1 MKRILL
7 ILLAFCF
14 VMATEAKAQ
23 YNRLYPLSYNDCKS
37 PSLKSKYLGTFT
49 NFAFDINPA
58 WIATYSCCF
67 FDASDSTIVL
77 RKVDYD
83 FDKSL
88 SGRIKKLFG
97 KAKIK
102 AKVKEYRCP
111 ISPQATKCFRKLFLA
126 AINSSSFLADG
137 LGMDGERYRVY
148 AERFGSIGSIVMAEC
163 FSPSTNA
170 SNCGKLVEILYS
182 ISDAI
187 KQNNPQAIENLIPM
201 AEELTESF
209 KSLYPEEYR
218 HIKD

>member
-14 VMATEAKAQ
+14 VIATEAKAQ
-23 YNRLYPLSYNDCKS
+23 SRLYPLDYSYDDCR
-37 PSLKSKYLGTFT
+37 YLNKNLDNFT
-49 NFAFDINPA
+49 NFAFDIRPG
-58 WIATYSCCF
+58 WILSYRCCF

-77 RKVDYD
+77 RNVNY
-83 FDKSL
+83 FSDKSL
-88 SGRIKKLFG
+88 LGLIKKLFG
-97 KAKIK
+97 KTKFK
-102 AKVKEYRCP
+102 TKVEEYRCS
-111 ISPQATKCFRKLFLA
+111 ISPKATKCLRELFLS
-126 AINSSSFLADG
+126 AIYSSSSLASVSG
-137 LGMDGERYRVY
+137 FDGETYRVY
-148 AERFGSIGSIVMAEC
+148 VERFGSFVMAEC
-163 FSPSTNA
+163 FSPSNVS

>member
-14 VMATEAKAQ
+14 VLTTEAKAQ
-23 YNRLYPLSYNDCKS
+23 DRLYPLDYSYDDCR
-37 PSLKSKYLGTFT
+37 YLNKNLDNFT
-49 NFAFDINPA
+49 NFAFDIRPG
-58 WIATYSCCF
+58 WILSYRCCF

-77 RKVDYD
+77 RNVNY
-83 FDKSL
+83 FSDKSL
-88 SGRIKKLFG
+88 LGLIKKLFG
-97 KAKIK
+97 KTKFK
-102 AKVKEYRCP
+102 TKVEEYRCS
-111 ISPQATKCFRKLFLA
+111 ISPKATKCLRKLFLA

-137 LGMDGERYRVY
+137 LGNDGERYRVY

-163 FSPSTNA
+163 FSPFDDS